1 MRELRN
7 SLGLYRFPIIAIAIA
22 GGLLLFVPFLVML
35 STSFTSGVFISFP
48 PEGFSL
54 QWYAEVVA
62 DRRWTRPFWLSIGLS
77 CVATAIAV
85 IIGVAGALGL
95 ARITNPAAARSLR
108 TLFIVPV
115 ALPPIAYAVGLYGV
129 NARSGPFGDTLGALI
144 LGEALI
150 ALPYV
155 FVLVSAALS
164 RMDPALRSAASTMGA
179 PWPMIL
185 WRVELP
191 ILFPNIIAGAVFAF
205 IIVFDEVVLS
215 LFLLPAGQSTLPLK
229 MLDASR
235 EAFSPEL
242 SAASSLVSLM
252 ALVVLGIATL
262 PWARWADA
270 RKLARSVE
278 STSSS
283 DRDTRKAAAS

>member
-22 GGLLLFVPFLVML
+22 GGLLLFVPFVVML
-35 STSFTSGVFISFP
+35 STSFTSGAFISFP

-54 QWYAEVVA
+54 QWYAEVLA

-77 CVATAIAV
+77 SVATVIAV
-85 IIGVAGALGL
+85 IFGVAGALGL
-95 ARITNPAAARSLR
+95 ARVTKPGVARALR

-129 NARSGPFGDTLGALI
+129 NKLSGPFGDSLGALI

-150 ALPYV
+150 AVPYV
-155 FVLVSAALS
+155 FVLVSGALG
-164 RMDPALRSAASTMGA
+164 RMAPALRSAASTLGA

-191 ILFPNIIAGAVFAF
+191 ILVPNIIAGAVFAF

-215 LFLLPAGQSTLPLK
+215 VFLLPAGQSTLPLK

-235 EAFSPEL
+235 EAISPEL
-242 SAASSLVSLM
+242 SAASSLVSLL
-252 ALVVLGIATL
+252 ALVVLALTSL
-262 PWARWADA
+262 PWARWAEA
-270 RKLARSVE
+270 RKLARSIE
-278 STSSS
+278 PTTSIP
-283 DRDTRKAAAS
+283 DARKAAAS

>member
-22 GGLLLFVPFLVML
+22 GGLLLFVPFVVML
-35 STSFTSGVFISFP
+35 STSFTSGAFINFP

-54 QWYAEVVA
+54 QWYTEVIT
-62 DRRWTRPFWLSIGLS
+62 DRRWTRPFWLSIGIS
-77 CVATAIAV
+77 SVATLIAV
-85 IIGVAGALGL
+85 IFGVVAALGL
-95 ARITNPAAARSLR
+95 ARVTNQAAARALR

-129 NARSGPFGDTLGALI
+129 NKMSGPFGETLGALI

-150 ALPYV
+150 AVPYV
-155 FVLVSAALS
+155 FVLVSGALG
-164 RMDPALRSAASTMGA
+164 RMDPALRSAASTLGA

-191 ILFPNIIAGAVFAF
+191 ILVPNIIAGAVFAF

-215 LFLLPAGQSTLPLK
+215 VFLLPAGQSTLPLK
-229 MLDASR
+229 MLEASR
-235 EAFSPEL
+235 EAISPEL
-242 SAASSLVSLM
+242 SAASSLVSLL
-252 ALVVLGIATL
+252 ALVILGIASL
-262 PWARWADA
+262 PWARWAEA
-270 RKLARSVE
+270 RKLARSIE
-278 STSSS
+278 TTTSTP
-283 DRDTRKAAAS
+283 DARKAAAS